1 MAAGFIHDKL
11 DMKVYLLYL
20 LSRLDG
26 PVDFTAL
33 TELALAER
41 GTEYFLFAQ
50 ALAELKESGHL
61 TEEGGSY
68 AVTDKGRYIS
78 ADSEGTLPQVLRR
91 RCDGRLGSLNA
102 VLRRRAQVHA
112 QVLPREDGGYTLRLG
127 LDDNGGNLFTLE
139 LLVPSEE
146 EGQAMAGRFQASPE
160 TIYHSVLAVLQ
171 GREKG
176 DTPQ

>member
-20 LSRLDG
+20 LSRAWG
-26 PVDFTAL
+26 PVDFAAL

-50 ALAELKESGHL
+50 ALAELKDSGHV
-61 TEEGGSY
+61 TEEDGCCL
-68 AVTDKGRYIS
+68 VTDKGRRNS
-78 ADSEGTLPQVLRR
+78 ADSEGSLPQVLRR
-91 RCDGRLGSLNA
+91 RCDRRLAALNDA
-102 VLRRRAQVHA
+102 LKRQAQVRA
-112 QVLPREDGGYTLRLG
+112 QVLPREDGGFTLRLA
-127 LDDNGGNLFTLE
+127 LDDDVGNLFTLD
-139 LLVPSEE
+139 LLVSSEE
-146 EGQAMAGRFQASPE
+146 EGRALGDRFRKSPE
-160 TIYHSVLAVLQ
+160 KIYHSVLAAVQ

>member
-26 PVDFTAL
+26 PVDFSAL

-50 ALAELKESGHL
+50 ALAELKDSGHIME
-61 TEEGGSY
+61 EEGSY
-68 AVTDKGRYIS
+68 LVTDKGRYIS
-78 ADSEGTLPQVLRR
+78 ADSEGSLPQVLRR
-91 RCDGRLGSLNA
+91 RCDKRLGPLNA
-102 VLRRRAQVHA
+102 VLRRRAQVRA
-112 QVLPREDGGYTLRLG
+112 QVQPREDGGFTLRLG
-127 LDDNGGNLFTLE
+127 LDDNGGSLFTLE

-146 EGQAMAGRFQASPE
+146 EGQAMAERFQAGPE

>member
-20 LSRLDG
+20 LSRLCS
-26 PVDFTAL
+26 PVDFSAL

-50 ALAELKESGHL
+50 ALAELKDSGHV
-61 TEEGGSY
+61 TEEEDCY
-68 AVTDKGRYIS
+68 AATDKGRYIS
-78 ADSEGTLPQVLRR
+78 TDSEGSLPQVLRR
-91 RCDGRLGSLNA
+91 RCDKRLDELNA
-102 VLRRRAQVHA
+102 VLRRRAQVRA
-112 QVLPREDGGYTLRLG
+112 QVLPREDGGFTLRLG
-127 LDDNGGNLFTLE
+127 LDDNGGNLFSLE
-139 LLVPSEE
+139 LLVPSEA
-146 EGQAMAGRFQASPE
+146 EGQAIAEHFQESPE
-160 TIYHSVLAVLQ
+160 IIYHSVLAVLQ